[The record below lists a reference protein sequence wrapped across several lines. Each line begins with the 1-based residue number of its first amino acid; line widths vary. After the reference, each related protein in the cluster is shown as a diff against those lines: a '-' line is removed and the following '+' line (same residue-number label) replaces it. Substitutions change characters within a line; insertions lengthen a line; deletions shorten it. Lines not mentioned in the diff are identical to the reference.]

1 VCASESEKLNHVLQD
16 SGVSAFAAGCHILA
30 MIEPTA
36 KASLPSITARP
47 SAAEKARFRELAMC
61 AGMSESALA
70 LVAIRTFL
78 NSNGKLPQT
87 TVAMERLAAT
97 DRVTI
102 RLRPGDGATITQRA
116 AARGMKVSAYL
127 AALVRAHVQ
136 TSPPLPTT
144 ELAALR
150 KSVAVL
156 AGLGH
161 VFAHVA
167 RAPVLT
173 GVDYDAM
180 REDMTQIRIALRSL
194 EQQTHDLAKAALIA
208 WESRSE

>member
-1 VCASESEKLNHVLQD
+1 M
-16 SGVSAFAAGCHILA
+16 SAFAADCHISA
-30 MIEPTA
+30 MTERSA

-47 SAAEKARFRELAMC
+47 SAAEKTRFRALAMR

-70 LVAIRTFL
+70 LIAIRSL
-78 NSNGKLPQT
+78 LDPDGKSPPM
-87 TVAMERLAAT
+87 ASASMERLAAT
-97 DRVTI
+97 DRITI
-102 RLRPGDGATITQRA
+102 RLRPGDGTTIAQRA

-136 TSPPLPTT
+136 ANPPLPTA
-144 ELAALR
+144 ELAVL
-150 KSVAVL
+150 KKTVTIL

-173 GVDYDAM
+173 GVDHEAM
-180 REDMTQIRIALRSL
+180 RTDIAHIRIALANL

>member
-1 VCASESEKLNHVLQD
+1 M
-16 SGVSAFAAGCHILA
+16 SAFAADHHIPD
-30 MIEPTA
+30 MSERTA
-36 KASLPSITARP
+36 QPSLPSITARP
-47 SAAEKARFRELAMC
+47 SAAEKARFRDLAMRS
-61 AGMSESALA
+61 GMSESALA
-70 LVAIRTFL
+70 LVAIRAL
-78 NSNGKLPQT
+78 LDRQGKPPQT
-87 TVAMERLAAT
+87 TTAAMERLAAT
-97 DRVTI
+97 DRVTT
-102 RLRPGDGATITQRA
+102 RLRPGDGAAITQRA

-136 TSPPLPTT
+136 CDPPLPTA

-150 KSVAVL
+150 KSVAIL

-173 GVDYDAM
+173 GVDYEAM
-180 REDMTQIRIALRSL
+180 RQDIAHVRLAVASL

-208 WESRSE
+208 WESRSD

>member
-1 VCASESEKLNHVLQD
+1 M
-16 SGVSAFAAGCHILA
+16 SAFAADRHISD
-30 MIEPTA
+30 MIERTTTP
-36 KASLPSITARP
+36 SLPSITARP
-47 SAAEKARFRELAMC
+47 SAAEKARFKDLAMR
-61 AGMSESALA
+61 AGVSESALA
-70 LVAIRTFL
+70 LIAIRTL
-78 NSNGKLPQT
+78 LDRDGKPQQAT
-87 TVAMERLAAT
+87 TTAMECVAAT
-97 DRVTI
+97 DRITI
-102 RLRPGDGATITQRA
+102 RLRPGDGATIAQRA
-116 AARGMKVSAYL
+116 TARGMKASAYL

-136 TSPPLPTT
+136 ANPPLPIA
-144 ELAALR
+144 ELTALR

-173 GVDYDAM
+173 GLDYEAM
-180 REDMTQIRIALRSL
+180 RQDIAHVRLGLASL

>member
-1 VCASESEKLNHVLQD
+1 LKLTRSLQD
-16 SGVSAFAAGCHILA
+16 SGVSAFAADRNISA
-30 MIEPTA
+30 MTEQTA
-36 KASLPSITARP
+36 KAALPSITARP
-47 SAAEKARFRELAMC
+47 TAAEKARFRALAMR
-61 AGMSESALA
+61 AGLSESALA
-70 LVAIRTFL
+70 LVAIRSL
-78 NSNGKLPQT
+78 LDQNGTSPPT
-87 TVAMERLAAT
+87 ASIATERLAAT
-97 DRVTI
+97 DRITI
-102 RLRPGDGATITQRA
+102 RLRPGDGATIAQRA

-136 TSPPLPTT
+136 ANPPLPTA
-144 ELAALR
+144 ELAVVK
-150 KSVAVL
+150 KSVTVL

-173 GVDYDAM
+173 GVDHEAM
-180 REDMTQIRIALRSL
+180 RTDIAQVRIVLANL

>member
-1 VCASESEKLNHVLQD
+1 M
-16 SGVSAFAAGCHILA
+16 SAFAADRHLSD
-30 MIEPTA
+30 MIERTVKP
-36 KASLPSITARP
+36 SLPFITARP
-47 SAAEKARFRELAMC
+47 SAAEKARFRELAMR

-70 LVAIRTFL
+70 LIAIRTL
-78 NSNGKLPQT
+78 LGPDSKSPQT
-87 TVAMERLAAT
+87 TTTTMERLAAT

-102 RLRPGDGATITQRA
+102 RLRPGDGATITRRA

-136 TSPPLPTT
+136 ANPPLPTP

-150 KSVAVL
+150 KSVAIL

-173 GVDYDAM
+173 GVDYEALRKDI
-180 REDMTQIRIALRSL
+180 TQVRIALGSL

>member
-1 VCASESEKLNHVLQD
+1 
-16 SGVSAFAAGCHILA
+16 VSAFAADRHISD
-30 MIEPTA
+30 MIERTA
-36 KASLPSITARP
+36 KPSLPSITARP
-47 SAAEKARFRELAMC
+47 SAAEKARFRELAMR

-70 LVAIRTFL
+70 LVAIRTL
-78 NSNGKLPQT
+78 LDPDGKPPQT
-87 TVAMERLAAT
+87 TTTALERLAAT

-116 AARGMKVSAYL
+116 AGRGMKASAYL
-127 AALVRAHVQ
+127 AALVRAHVLAN
-136 TSPPLPTT
+136 PPLPTA

-150 KSVAVL
+150 KSVAIL

-173 GVDYDAM
+173 GVDYEAM
-180 REDMTQIRIALRSL
+180 RKDFAQVRIVLARL